1 MKKVYGSIG
10 KRLRGHLKI
19 DKLTGCHLWTGFRDP
34 KGYGLMTVNGVVRAA
49 HRVAWERANGPI
61 PQGMIVM
68 HTCDNPPC
76 CNPKHLKLGTQA
88 ENVRDRIEKGRGRGA
103 RALDLEKHPQW
114 GERPKSVGALGMARP
129 AANGS
134 SPILPRPAHQGA
146 AAFAAVLGLPLLVD
160 LLDTS
165 GLQAGPVGKLP
176 DKPQAE
182 FAGVAPD
189 RDQEKGSSVTAPQT
203 YEFRTVG
210 SDLQEP
216 LDPV

>member
-1 MKKVYGSIG
+1 MKVNNA
-10 KRLRGHLKI
+10 
-19 DKLTGCHLWTGFRDP
+19 FRP
-34 KGYGLMTVNGVVRAA
+34 A
-49 HRVAWERANGPI
+49 HRMAWEASNGPI
-61 PQGMIVM
+61 PDGMILM

-76 CNPKHLKLGTQA
+76 CNPEHLKLGTRA
-88 ENVRDRIEKGRGRGA
+88 ENNKDRAKKGRGKGA

-146 AAFAAVLGLPLLVD
+146 AAFAAQLGIDLFGGLLEP
-160 LLDTS
+160 S
-165 GLQAGPVGKLP
+165 CLQAGPVGKLP

-189 RDQEKGSSVTAPQT
+189 RDQENGSSVTAPQT